1 MPCCV
6 FKPTAPIPIK
16 LYKTDS
22 QIHQVKQQLLAGQQP
37 TQCQACVADETAT
50 GTSFRTITEKF
61 SSNVSDNIKQKN
73 SADFWEIKNV
83 TILTSNICNLKCLPC
98 SHASYVRDVE
108 LQKLKLSTRI
118 PIVVRNDESDYLIN
132 MPFERLT
139 LLGGEPFFDGITF
152 ELLEKLVDT
161 SRSKDIML
169 DLNTNMTWVKR
180 DKLEFLNKNFK
191 SVILKA
197 SVDGIGKTNDYLRYP
212 SDWSTIS
219 KNIQLAQSFS
229 RIDVMVTTALSNL
242 SLIKFYQ
249 VIEWAAKNN
258 FNLFITP
265 VSTPTVMRAS
275 LLPANL
281 KERLLPIYLEQKARL
296 GGNVHDRTE
305 HCIDTCIKL
314 CSNSN
319 EDTNEFVEFLNWI
332 AVHDQHRGTSVL
344 EVFPELIDYVD

>member
-6 FKPTAPIPIK
+6 FKPTIPIPIK

-22 QIHQVKQQLLAGQQP
+22 QIHKVKQELLAGQQP
-37 TQCQACVADETAT
+37 TQCRACVSDELST
-50 GTSFRTITEKF
+50 GTSFRTIAEKF
-61 SSNVSDNIKQKN
+61 SSDVSDNIKQQN
-73 SADFWEIKNV
+73 SADLWEIKNV
-83 TILTSNICNLKCLPC
+83 TILTSNVCNLKCLPC

-118 PIVVRNDESDYLIN
+118 PIVVRNDQSDHLID
-132 MPFERLT
+132 MPFKRLT
-139 LLGGEPFFDGITF
+139 LLGGEPFYDGITF
-152 ELLEKLVDT
+152 ELLEKLVET
-161 SRSKDIML
+161 NRSKDIML
-169 DLNTNMTWVKR
+169 DLNTNMTCVKQ

-197 SVDGIGKTNDYLRYP
+197 SIDGIGKTNDYLRYP

-219 KNIQLAQSFS
+219 SNIQLAQSFD
-229 RIDVMVTTALSNL
+229 RIEVMITTALSNL

-265 VSTPTVMRAS
+265 VSTPTVMRVS
-275 LLPANL
+275 LLPAEL
-281 KERLLPIYLEQKARL
+281 KKTLLPIYLEQKARL
-296 GGNVHDRTE
+296 GGKVRDRTE

-314 CSNSN
+314 CSNN
-319 EDTNEFVEFLNWI
+319 EDTSDFLEFSNWI
-332 AVHDQHRGTSVL
+332 ELHDQHRGTSML
-344 EVFPELIDYVD
+344 QVFPELIDYVD